1 MIIINT
7 KIQGLKIIKH
17 KLNID
22 NRGSLRETFK
32 KKIINWENFVCEYF
46 TASKKNVIRGL
57 HFQYKNQQA
66 KFITVAKGKILDVVI
81 DLRKKSKTFGKSF
94 SIILSDKNCKSLY
107 IPKGF
112 AHGFYCYDNL
122 NIMHYKLSDYY
133 KPGSEGGIMWNDKS
147 LKIKWPTKKP
157 ILSKKD
163 SCNLNFQEFLTKY
176 KSL

>member
-1 MIIINT
+1 M
-7 KIQGLKIIKH
+7 LFCIKRM
-17 KLNID
+17 K
-22 NRGSLRETFK
+22 SQ
-32 KKIINWENFVCEYF
+32 
-46 TASKKNVIRGL
+46 NVDKSFLLQNGPL
-57 HFQYKNQQA
+57 GEFNVTLDKD
-66 KFITVAKGKILDVVI
+66 TVAYTSDSCSPIL
-81 DLRKKSKTFGKSF
+81 KTGYLFEVF
-94 SIILSDKNCKSLY
+94 HHEC
-107 IPKGF
+107 F